1 MLVWVPCNFFVFVAQ
16 YKRTFPVWEPCNLF
30 CFQTA
35 CPKLLYTRQFEYH
48 AISSSSKLPFCRDKR
63 SCSFEYHVI
72 LPSSKPNSLFP
83 VYFCAFEY
91 HVIHTFPNRKS
102 IGTSKKS
109 GLNPCNFTSAK
120 PTVQH
125 SEHLFEFENHVISSS
140 SKPLR
145 GVWISLCPFEYHAI
159 SYTPKPNLCVA
170 RDTVVFEPY
179 AISFFHWLTMP
190 SLFERHA
197 ISSASKTIR
206 RG

>member
-1 MLVWVPCNFFVFVAQ
+1 MLEIYQ
-16 YKRTFPVWEPCNLF
+16 L
-30 CFQTA
+30 
-35 CPKLLYTRQFEYH
+35 FEYH
-48 AISSSSKLPFCRDKR
+48 AILLPY
-63 SCSFEYHVI
+63 SAAA
-72 LPSSKPNSLFP
+72 LFR
-83 VYFCAFEY
+83 CLRTLQL
-91 HVIHTFPNRKS
+91 HTFPNRKS

-125 SEHLFEFENHVISSS
+125 SEHLFEFENHVILSSSKPAMCAYAVKKFEYHVISSS

-179 AISFFHWLTMP
+179 AIS
-190 SLFERHA
+190 
-197 ISSASKTIR
+197 SASKTIR

>member
-1 MLVWVPCNFFVFVAQ
+1 MVL
-16 YKRTFPVWEPCNLF
+16 R
-30 CFQTA
+30 
-35 CPKLLYTRQFEYH
+35 
-48 AISSSSKLPFCRDKR
+48 
-63 SCSFEYHVI
+63 FEYHVI
-72 LPSSKPNSLFP
+72 LSSSKPNSLFP

-125 SEHLFEFENHVISSS
+125 SEHLFEFEYHVISSS

-179 AISFFHWLTMP
+179 AIS
-190 SLFERHA
+190 
-197 ISSASKTIR
+197 SASKTIR